1 MMFPSVVLTHLK
13 GTMRAALRP
22 EPVRVA
28 RWSWPAWPRA
38 VQRARPSVMTLA
50 SGVSQRF
57 APRAI
62 SRLRKLLTGTSL
74 ALRGRALGAG
84 RDRSH
89 ERRLAGRARPRLP
102 PERTPPNRPRHRLPG
117 PQTASR
123 FHRRDAI
130 LPCRKAMPFFRVGKQ
145 CPRWPQPGQTKPS
158 PQRSRASVLRYCSS
172 VPNASRNAASLR
184 PRTRDA
190 TLNPIAVTSVK
201 KIFACQEDFCLAAS
215 FVIR

>member
-1 MMFPSVVLTHLK
+1 MRQVPVIALLMFPSVVLTHLK
-13 GTMRAALRP
+13 GAMRAALRP

-130 LPCRKAMPFFRVGKQ
+130 LPCRKAMPAMATARTDEALA
-145 CPRWPQPGQTKPS
+145 PAQPGQ
-158 PQRSRASVLRYCSS
+158 RAPILLFGSKRLAERRVAQT
-172 VPNASRNAASLR
+172 PH
-184 PRTRDA
+184 PRCNLEPHRRD
-190 TLNPIAVTSVK
+190 L
-201 KIFACQEDFCLAAS
+201 CQEDFCLAAS
-215 FVIR
+215 FMVG